1 MKDNRDLILEFL
13 SENRDRHFNQME
25 LKQKL
30 FPELNKDQVKELLQ
44 QIIEYK
50 SSLMRVG
57 TESTIGILPVK
68 HSGLIDDFLLKGGF
82 NKIESDLKSDS
93 EFDKEK
99 NKLDLE
105 IKLLQKNK
113 LEYEETIR
121 EQNNRIR
128 NLTEDLKFISLIQKY
143 WWVVI
148 TCIGI
153 GWSLGEILDKLGW
166 T

>member
-13 SENRDRHFNQME
+13 SENRDRHFDQRD

-30 FPELNKDQVKELLQ
+30 FPELNKDQVKEFLY
-44 QIIEYK
+44 QIIDFK
-50 SSLMRVG
+50 PNLMRVYN
-57 TESTIGILPVK
+57 ESNIGILPVQY
-68 HSGLIDDFLLKGGF
+68 SGLIDDFISSGGF
-82 NKIESDLKSDS
+82 TKIKSDIKTDS
-93 EFDKEK
+93 DIEKQK

-105 IKLLQKNK
+105 IKILQKDK

-121 EQNNRIR
+121 EQNDRIR

-143 WWVVI
+143 WWVI
-148 TCIGI
+148 LTCIGI